1 MQKRLLACGGGVVII
16 MTNREAYERD
26 CEELEQ
32 YRKIGTMEE
41 FKQSKEM
48 LPYLQECRKALDNV
62 VRKCNEYEQIGT
74 VEECREAVEK
84 SKSLD
89 AYIQQILWE
98 RDIAIQQLEEIG
110 ISLGE
115 KMDSV
120 KETVE
125 RQKPK
130 KIVYK
135 SDFAFSD
142 GFSHYRMGKCPMC
155 DRYYN
160 SNDEVNYCSK
170 CGHAIRWDMNS
181 EGIEDDGD

>member
-1 MQKRLLACGGGVVII
+1 

-26 CEELEQ
+26 CDELEQ
-32 YRKIGTMEE
+32 YRE
-41 FKQSKEM
+41 
-48 LPYLQECRKALDNV
+48 
-62 VRKCNEYEQIGT
+62 IGT
-74 VEECREAVEK
+74 VEECKEAVEK
-84 SKSLD
+84 SKSLE
-89 AYIQQILWE
+89 AYVKQVTWE
-98 RDIAIQQLEEIG
+98 RDIAVQQLEEIG
-110 ISLGE
+110 VSFGE
-115 KMDSV
+115 KMDFV
-120 KETVE
+120 KEAVE
-125 RQKPK
+125 KQKPK
-130 KIVYK
+130 KIVYE